1 MVSKERPYVII
12 NCAASADGKIAMPD
26 RRQVRLSSKEDFERV
41 IGLRKWSDAILV
53 GIGTVLS
60 DNPRLDTKDE
70 MSKQPDKVVLDRF
83 LRIPKD
89 AEVFNG
95 GSKVYLLVGDDIDR
109 GIDRENAEIIRCR
122 TIDNLID
129 LRDALTKLREK
140 GIERLLVEGG
150 GEVIWSFLREGLF
163 DEFMVYLSPV
173 VIGGR
178 SSPTIADGEGV
189 RKEDEII
196 RLRIDRVERLGDGIL
211 IRYLKR

>member
-109 GIDRENAEIIRCR
+109 DIDRENAEIIRCR
-122 TIDNLID
+122 TIDNFID